1 MNSLNYLWLIL
12 LLFASAFFSASE
24 VALLTSDKIKLKE
37 MASKGI
43 SWAENIL
50 KLRLE
55 RREETLTAILLLNN
69 LVNIAATVV
78 ATILADQI
86 GGVAIVWVT
95 PIMTGVIVLVGE
107 MIPKALGSRK
117 PISISR
123 ITLYPMQVLFFILT
137 PLTWVLQKITKGFFW
152 LVHLPSDPNQTSIVT
167 EEDLEAMINM
177 SHQEGII
184 PTEERVMI
192 ERVFEFGDT
201 TVYDVMV
208 PRVDVVSA
216 SLKSTFVQL
225 VKIIKQFGHSR
236 IPIYNETPDNIVGI
250 LHVKDLIPYLTSKKD
265 LDLEGILREPYFV
278 PESKHISEVFKDMRL
293 KRIHLALVVDE
304 YGGVS
309 GLITL
314 EDLLEELVGEI
325 QDEYDTEEDEIKK
338 LNSNTYLL
346 AGNMGIDQV
355 NELLGTVISDEDY
368 DTLAGFMIGK
378 LGHLGK
384 TGEKVVLDNITFIV
398 EQIKKWRI
406 LKVRVIS
413 HQKDKKEGNK

>member
-1 MNSLNYLWLIL
+1 LNSLNYLWLIL